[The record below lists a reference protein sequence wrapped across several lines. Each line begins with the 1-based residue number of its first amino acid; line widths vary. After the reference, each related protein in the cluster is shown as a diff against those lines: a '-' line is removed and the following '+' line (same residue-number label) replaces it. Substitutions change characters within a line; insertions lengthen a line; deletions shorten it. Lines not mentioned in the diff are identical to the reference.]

1 MANLSNINNKF
12 LFTNGDFLK
21 IGNLAPINNIS
32 GTESGISITNGNVA
46 SITLDNTAASGKTF
60 VIYSDD
66 GGTLNFYDVDASSGR
81 LVIDSSGR
89 VGINDTISGNFTTNY
104 DTKLLVG
111 GEIIARSLT
120 ASASM
125 ISIGGDATSAFIKVG
140 KQDGS
145 LTARPLRIEVG
156 TSEVMNIDS
165 SGNSTFAGNVT
176 LTKAI
181 GDTELLIEA
190 DTNNNNENYNPRL
203 HLRQDGGAISS
214 YFGLNGD
221 ADNTFTGALANGAYI
236 KASGSIQFAPSN
248 TLALSLDTSQN
259 ATFAGNVNVG
269 GGFLEVIDP
278 VSGNFSGEIKVG
290 GAGSSRRLLLKQ
302 DTVLEY
308 LIGAEGSDSLLKF
321 GTGTGAA
328 ERMRIGSNGY
338 VGMGMDNNNNQR
350 LALAQADQNGSH
362 IRMNNSRA
370 GGGYFVIGVGDSGST
385 SSITP
390 AGGLFFYNGATRMV
404 INSSG
409 QVGIGTAS
417 PGAKLEINDGPT
429 QTELRISVTGDTGYS
444 TLNFADASD
453 INPGQIYYH
462 HQLNLMNFRT
472 NDSDR
477 MQIESDGT
485 VRVKTGSILVETAG
499 QGIYLGGTAA
509 ANNLDDYEEGTWT
522 PTLKFNNGEVGITY
536 AGAAGSVY
544 RGGHYTKIGRVVT
557 FSFRII
563 LTSKGTSTGDATI
576 SGLPYDVGGL
586 NGNYGSAMY
595 SFANNFLIPLRP
607 TITIDS
613 SSSII
618 RLRFVNS
625 PNGNYGNITN
635 SDFNNNSDIIL
646 TGVYQTA

>member
-12 LFTNGDFLK
+12 LFTDGDFLK

-462 HQLNLMNFRT
+462 HQLKLMNFRT